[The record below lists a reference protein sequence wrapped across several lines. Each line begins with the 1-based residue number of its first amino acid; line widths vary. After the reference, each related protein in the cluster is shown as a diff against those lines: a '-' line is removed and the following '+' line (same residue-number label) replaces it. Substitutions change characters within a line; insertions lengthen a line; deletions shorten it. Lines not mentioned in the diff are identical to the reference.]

1 MWIGMGHVE
10 PSVVGCCTKKVEKLT
25 KSTLMMRGPILLMKE
40 TIGGTGRM
48 SGGKE
53 RERNRPT
60 YASGSERDRPTY
72 PTGCPIFGR
81 FRPVVVGIGL
91 LFSSGRFRRMPC
103 QMPGY
108 LEL

>member
-48 SGGKE
+48 SGGK
-53 RERNRPT
+53 
-60 YASGSERDRPTY
+60 
-72 PTGCPIFGR
+72 
-81 FRPVVVGIGL
+81 
-91 LFSSGRFRRMPC
+91 
-103 QMPGY
+103 
-108 LEL
+108 